1 MGGGCVSALGG
12 GGNVL
17 VFTWNFLWRR
27 VRGRPKIS
35 GLYSERRR
43 RVWKKRALLSR
54 SKTKRSPSYFL
65 KTSPAIP

>member
-1 MGGGCVSALGG
+1 MAGGCVSALG

-17 VFTWNFLWRR
+17 VFTWNFLSRR
-27 VRGRPKIS
+27 VRGRPIS

-43 RVWKKRALLSR
+43 RVWEKRALLSR

>member
-1 MGGGCVSALGG
+1 MGGGCVSALG

-27 VRGRPKIS
+27 VRCRPKIS

-43 RVWKKRALLSR
+43 SVWKKRALLSR